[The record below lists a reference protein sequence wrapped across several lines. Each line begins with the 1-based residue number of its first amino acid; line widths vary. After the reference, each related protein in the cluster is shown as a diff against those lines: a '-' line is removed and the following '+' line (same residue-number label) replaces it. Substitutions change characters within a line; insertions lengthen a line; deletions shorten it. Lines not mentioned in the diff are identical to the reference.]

1 MKKVKSLRVLQLIFL
16 VTLIPVQLSGQE
28 TDWFEFELEN
38 IRVDFPIEEVSQ
50 LDTIY
55 EGTRINQLYTTIG
68 GSTLIIQEIR
78 TESNLSDENLS
89 SLPHDYNSLIE
100 YYDGVVDGAKNSSN
114 AQRLEKKEIKLG
126 ELIGYNAKYYNEG
139 DILFNESNYFLVD
152 NNLVNISYYTLEPGE
167 QKLKNQF
174 FNSLNLDN
182 FESLEQYNGKPPA
195 YRRGYIF
202 GKIAF
207 YIIMAI
213 LLFFGIRAII
223 YKKK

>member
-100 YYDGVVDGAKNSSN
+100 
-114 AQRLEKKEIKLG
+114 
-126 ELIGYNAKYYNEG
+126 
-139 DILFNESNYFLVD
+139 
-152 NNLVNISYYTLEPGE
+152 
-167 QKLKNQF
+167 
-174 FNSLNLDN
+174 
-182 FESLEQYNGKPPA
+182 
-195 YRRGYIF
+195 
-202 GKIAF
+202 
-207 YIIMAI
+207 IIHIVAD
-213 LLFFGIRAII
+213 
-223 YKKK
+223 